1 MVKIF
6 WTAGLSLLLSLGP
19 ATALSAQESAPADTP
34 AATSS
39 APKPKKIT
47 YGGPGF
53 RFALG
58 GGYTYRLGKE
68 MPSTSYAQREVA
80 DKLRHGFNLAAD
92 LHYVFAS
99 GVGLGINANFVSSNT
114 EGQAYISRFT
124 ETQKILYI
132 GPSMLL
138 RADGRKA
145 AFIGEIGCGGLFLT
159 DKIKTGGEYKL
170 IGTTFGGHA
179 SLGGEL
185 KLSPTTAIGLKVSA
199 NIGAIKELKS
209 GSESIELRDKASA
222 SSLMVTAFISFR
234 GH

>member
-6 WTAGLSLLLSLGP
+6 CTAGLSLLLSLGLV
-19 ATALSAQESAPADTP
+19 TALSAQESAPADTP
-34 AATSS
+34 AVTTPT
-39 APKPKKIT
+39 PKPKKIT

-68 MPSTSYAQREVA
+68 MPNISYEQREVA
-80 DKLRHGFNLAAD
+80 DKLRHGFNLGAD

-114 EGQAYISRFT
+114 EGGESFMSFT
-124 ETQKILYI
+124 ETQNILYI

-145 AFIGEIGCGGLFLT
+145 ALIGEIGVGGLFLT
-159 DKIKTGGEYKL
+159 DKIKAGRQQKL

-209 GSESIELRDKASA
+209 GSESIALTEKASA
-222 SSLMVTAFISFR
+222 SSLMVTAYISFR
-234 GH
+234 GR

>member
-6 WTAGLSLLLSLGP
+6 CTAGLSLLLSLGP

-39 APKPKKIT
+39 TPKPKKIT

-68 MPSTSYAQREVA
+68 MPNTSSYYRDLA
-80 DKLRHGFNLAAD
+80 DKLRHGFNLGAD

-99 GVGLGINANFVSSNT
+99 GVGLGVNANFVQSSMSA
-114 EGQAYISRFT
+114 ESVK
-124 ETQKILYI
+124 ETQSVVFV

-138 RADGRKA
+138 RSDGRKA
-145 AFIGEIGCGGLFLT
+145 AFIGEIGCGGLFLS
-159 DKIKTGGEYKL
+159 DKVAANRNSGKITGSA
-170 IGTTFGGHA
+170 FGAHV
-179 SLGGEL
+179 SLGGEC
-185 KLSPTTAIGLKVSA
+185 KVSPTTAIGLKASV
-199 NIGAIKELKS
+199 NIGAVKTLKS
-209 GSESIELRDKASA
+209 GDQSVKLDEGVSV